1 MIEIIDFTDKLHEI
15 DKFLGKI
22 MVTKDYAVKLVL
34 VRKAKRLIKEALDHY
49 DKIIATFEEM
59 CPREDES

>member
-49 DKIIATFEEM
+49 DKIIQEFEEM
-59 CPREDES
+59 CPCEDES